1 MIYPILVFTP
11 KWILEYLLYCKEFD
25 NILIISYRNNDQEVK
40 MKAVFDYING
50 NSFLTTIIG
59 VIIGSIITSFTTIYV
74 SFKDRKER
82 KKEELLKEKRCQYE
96 NKAELKIISVNDNS
110 NNKPDIE
117 VFLAPFNVD
126 YTNGFK
132 NFEIVYPKDIKD
144 RTKHKYKEFTIKNVG
159 KSDINELDI
168 CATFKNHNA
177 LVNYKLLDMVVD
189 EKIVDY
195 NSCYDRKIMK
205 GETIVIRVY
214 YLNGLQVCHPISCTL
229 AILFKDSFN
238 NSYEQ
243 PFWYEKDNLYPP
255 RPIDYK
261 EYHTYITSDDA
272 YYCFEHPYMW

>member
-1 MIYPILVFTP
+1 MIFPILVLTP
-11 KWILEYLLYCKEFD
+11 KWILEYLLYCKKFD

-40 MKAVFDYING
+40 MKAVFDYINS

-59 VIIGSIITSFTTIYV
+59 VIIGAIITSFTTIYV
-74 SFKDRKER
+74 SSKDRKER
-82 KKEELLKEKRCQYE
+82 KKEELLKEKRRQYE
-96 NKAELKIISVNDNS
+96 NKAELKIISVNDNN
-110 NNKPDIE
+110 NNKPDME
-117 VFLAPFNVD
+117 VFLAPFKVD
-126 YTNGFK
+126 YSNGFK
-132 NFEIVYPKDIKD
+132 NFQIVYPKDIKD
-144 RTKHKYKEFTIKNVG
+144 RTKHKYKEFIIKNVG

-168 CATFKNHNA
+168 CATFKNHNV
-177 LVNYKLLDMVVD
+177 LVNYESLDTMVD
-189 EKIVDY
+189 EKVVDY

>member
-1 MIYPILVFTP
+1 
-11 KWILEYLLYCKEFD
+11 
-25 NILIISYRNNDQEVK
+25 

-74 SFKDRKER
+74 SSKDRKER
-82 KKEELLKEKRCQYE
+82 KKEELLKEKRRQYE

-117 VFLAPFNVD
+117 VFLAPFNMD

-144 RTKHKYKEFTIKNVG
+144 RTKHKYKEFIIKNVG

-214 YLNGLQVCHPISCTL
+214 YLEGLQVCHPISCTL

-255 RPIDYK
+255 TPIDYK

>member
-1 MIYPILVFTP
+1 MIFPILVLTP

-50 NSFLTTIIG
+50 NSFLTTIMG
-59 VIIGSIITSFTTIYV
+59 VIIGSIITSFTKIYV
-74 SFKDRKER
+74 SSKDRKER
-82 KKEELLKEKRCQYE
+82 KKEELLKEKRRQYE

-117 VFLAPFNVD
+117 VFLVPFNVD

-144 RTKHKYKEFTIKNVG
+144 RTKHKYKEFIIKNVG

-243 PFWYEKDNLYPP
+243 SFWYEKDNLYPP